1 MKRVENK
8 LELALSNLL
17 NEKSL
22 ENITV
27 AELTKEADISRRL
40 FYVYYKDKQTFIDSI
55 IKKHLINLKIE
66 AEKDRIVLFT
76 ISKFPRSS
84 KINLYASEAFFN
96 IANYVDANRGI
107 LSALMSKNGSLLFY
121 YKIHDLFIEEF
132 HERINLFKGRYVRN
146 IRSEYI
152 DEFYVGSILGQFMV
166 WITIKKPDSIEI
178 FLERLGKFQ
187 ITAPYEFLVPDIS

>member
-1 MKRVENK
+1 MEKVENK

-17 NEKSL
+17 KEESL

-40 FYVYYKDKQTFIDSI
+40 FYVYYKDKETFIESI
-55 IKKHLINLKIE
+55 FKKHLMNLKIE
-66 AEKDRIVLFT
+66 AEKDRAILST
-76 ISKFPRSS
+76 ISKFPKLS
-84 KINLYASEAFFN
+84 KINLYSSEAFFN
-96 IANYVDANRGI
+96 IANYVDINRKI
-107 LSALMSKNGSLLFY
+107 LSALVSKNGSLLFY

-146 IRSEYI
+146 IKSEYI

-166 WITIKKPDSIEI
+166 WITINNPDSIES

-187 ITAPYEFLVPDIS
+187 ITAPYEFLIPNII

>member
-40 FYVYYKDKQTFIDSI
+40 FYVYYKDKKTFIDSI

-66 AEKDRIVLFT
+66 AEKDRIILFT
-76 ISKFPRSS
+76 ISKFPRLS

-96 IANYVDANRGI
+96 IANYVDTNRGI
-107 LSALMSKNGSLLFY
+107 LSALMSKNGSFLFY

-146 IRSEYI
+146 IRAEYI

-166 WITIKKPDSIEI
+166 WITIKNPDSIEI